1 MDLVGLYKGKVYVVY
16 VYSPLCPKNQ
26 LNLTFVFPCLFGLLA
41 KFFSK
46 NFQLSGHGHF
56 RSHSVQSLGDCLLIA
71 TACALTSRLP
81 SLANICQSLLK
92 IFPNFKCCETNSF
105 FLLLKIGVTANFT
118 AKNWRYCQFTA
129 LNWRYC

>member
-1 MDLVGLYKGKVYVVY
+1 MGLYNAKVHSVH
-16 VYSPLCPKNQ
+16 VYSPLWPDKQ
-26 LNLTFVFPCLFGLLA
+26 LNFSCVFPCLFGLQA
-41 KFFSK
+41 EFFFK

-92 IFPNFKCCETNSF
+92 IFPTLSVVEPIAFSYCQKF
-105 FLLLKIGVTANFT
+105 AL
-118 AKNWRYCQFTA
+118 RYCQFFCQKLA
-129 LNWRYC
+129 LLLNF